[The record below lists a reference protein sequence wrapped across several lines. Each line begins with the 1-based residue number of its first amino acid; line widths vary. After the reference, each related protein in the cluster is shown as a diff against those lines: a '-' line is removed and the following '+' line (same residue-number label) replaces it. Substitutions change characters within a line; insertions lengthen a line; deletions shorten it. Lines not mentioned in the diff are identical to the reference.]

1 MNRAGLYNRPKSH
14 ESEKCASGE
23 QHQPPALTLKE
34 VSFSYNG
41 QSNNIRSV
49 SFTVPQGQWVTVVG
63 SNGSGKSTLARLFNG
78 LLAPNEGLI
87 ETAGLELVPDN
98 LIAIRRKVGM
108 VFQNPDNQ
116 FVGST
121 VEEDI
126 AFGLEGM
133 RMPRRQMREQIDRY
147 AERFGVSHLLKRHPS
162 ELSGGQKQ
170 RVALASVLAMEP
182 EILVLDEA
190 SSMLDEQARRDLTHI
205 LRDMHREGRYTIVSI
220 THDADEIMASERV
233 LALRD
238 GAVIA
243 DVSPDDLFEDREL
256 MLLCSLEAP
265 FARKL
270 VQELEFRG
278 VAKGQSG
285 DEQELMDFLW
295 SFN

>member
-1 MNRAGLYNRPKSH
+1 MDDSELNKQNNGKLGAGHCP
-14 ESEKCASGE
+14 ESVQSS
-23 QHQPPALTLKE
+23 ALTLKD

-41 QSNNIRSV
+41 KAKNIDSV
-49 SFTVPQGQWVTVVG
+49 SFTVHKGQWVTIAG

-78 LLAPNEGLI
+78 LLTPDEGLV
-87 ETAGLELVPDN
+87 ETAGLELTADHVT
-98 LIAIRRKVGM
+98 AIRRKVGM

-116 FVGST
+116 FIGST

-133 RMPRRQMREQIDRY
+133 CMPRGEMRVRIDRY
-147 AERFGVSHLLKRHPS
+147 AEQFGVSHLLSRHPS

-170 RVALASVLAMEP
+170 RVALTSVLAMEP

-190 SSMLDEQARRDLTHI
+190 SSMLDEQARGDLTQ
-205 LRDMHREGRYTIVSI
+205 LLNRMHQEGRYTILSI
-220 THDADEIMASERV
+220 THDADEIMASQRV
-233 LALRD
+233 IAMRD

-243 DVSPDDLFEDREL
+243 DVSPDELFENEEL
-256 MLLCSLEAP
+256 MNRCSLEAP

-270 VQELEFRG
+270 ARELESQG
-278 VAKGQSG
+278 LKTGPYG
-285 DEQELMDFLW
+285 NEQELVKFLW